1 MLLGQEKLEQL
12 HYQIFIWS
20 DCLKDKKS
28 HKFQIWLFVSLFLFF
43 EKFWLFVDP
52 SIWHMF
58 LYCFLSRCAPAVPGW
73 DVHSERY
80 LGVLL
85 CWNDRRSFPVVPRGS
100 GAPCHPLFNS
110 AHCLQVNR
118 KSLYLSVQR
127 VKPELPVHP
136 SDTELVLSPGSWSES
151 WSVWIISRS
160 HLSSPTSHPAYR
172 ALPPSMP
179 TTKGRNFCTG

>member
-1 MLLGQEKLEQL
+1 MHLDCELL
-12 HYQIFIWS
+12 IF
-20 DCLKDKKS
+20 LKA
-28 HKFQIWLFVSLFLFF
+28 LFF

-160 HLSSPTSHPAYR
+160 HLSSPTSHPVFTTHRRRGEEGGSHPMSLAQEW
-172 ALPPSMP
+172 
-179 TTKGRNFCTG
+179 TTKGSPITQKWK